1 MPHANGNILRNTEK
15 LFPSAPRLPREPA
28 TPHVDVEVDALQTY
42 YLDLLAY
49 PPKSLQLIKSISQV
63 LPPLVPF

>member
-15 LFPSAPRLPREPA
+15 LFPSAPLRLPA

-49 PPKSLQLIKSISQV
+49 PPKSLQLVKSISQV